1 VSARG
6 GSSDRAG
13 ARELVRRVFFAL
25 WPDDS
30 LRSAFAEATHE
41 IARSV
46 GGRLVSGRNLHVTLL
61 FLGSVAEDRLT
72 ELEALAAEV
81 AGTNVASTSEL
92 LFNRIEHWKRP
103 RVLVATASPSAG
115 VAVAGALAAKLLEV
129 SLGAGFTPDLKTLGL
144 TGDSLPAPFRPHVT
158 LARKVP
164 HPIPAVDIDPLRW
177 GFTGFALV
185 RSHRGPEGSDYS
197 VMATFP
203 LQPQRDCHGTPNTG
217 CSVPSGRKFE

>member
-1 VSARG
+1 M
-6 GSSDRAG
+6 
-13 ARELVRRVFFAL
+13 RRVFFAL

-41 IARSV
+41 VARSV
-46 GGRLVSGRNLHVTLL
+46 GGRLVSGNNLHVTLL

-92 LFNRIEHWKRP
+92 FFNRIEHWKRP

-144 TGDSLPAPFRPHVT
+144 MGDSLPAPFRPHVT
-158 LARKVP
+158 LARKVL

-185 RSHRGPEGSDYS
+185 QSQRGRDGSEYS

-203 LQPQRDCHGTPNTG
+203 LQPGHESPGTLPNTD
-217 CSVPSGRKFE
+217 CSVPSRTKFE